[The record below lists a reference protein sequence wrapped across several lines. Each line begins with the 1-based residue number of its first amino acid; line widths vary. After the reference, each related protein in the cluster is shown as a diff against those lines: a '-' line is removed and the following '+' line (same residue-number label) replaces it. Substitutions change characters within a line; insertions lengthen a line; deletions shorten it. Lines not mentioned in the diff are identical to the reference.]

1 MEPGRPLARN
11 EHPDGPP
18 NLADGRHDGAYLEGF
33 DPTDIRFDDL
43 FRCYK
48 HMVFQLAYRLL
59 GNYDDALELSQDV
72 FCKVYKN
79 LGTFRGESSL
89 RTWIYRITVNLS
101 HNKIRWRKAKR
112 IFGMRDI
119 HTLEPRS
126 VLGLERD
133 GVERMQN
140 PEQRLLEDED
150 EQRVQRCLQGL
161 PIKLRTVLVLRD
173 IDGMSYE
180 EIAQGVGISVGTVKS
195 RIARGRERLRFL
207 LAKSVFGRVS

>member
-11 EHPDGPP
+11 EHMDGPP
-18 NLADGRHDGAYLEGF
+18 NLSDGRHDGTYLEGF

-48 HMVFQLAYRLL
+48 HMVFQLSYRLL

-79 LGTFRGESSL
+79 LGSFRGESSL
-89 RTWIYRITVNLS
+89 KTWIYRITVNLS
-101 HNKIRWRKAKR
+101 RNKIRWRKAKR
-112 IFGMRDI
+112 IFGMRAI
-119 HTLEPRS
+119 HDLEPRS

-133 GVERMQN
+133 GGERIRT
-140 PEQRLLEDED
+140 PEQCLLEDECD
-150 EQRVQRCLQGL
+150 QRVQRCLQDL
-161 PIKLRTVLVLRD
+161 PIKLRTILVLRD

-195 RIARGRERLRFL
+195 RIARARERLRSI
-207 LAKSVFGRVS
+207 LAKPASGRAS